1 MKRVAAHALYIPD
14 VGYLRRMV
22 VELDQGI
29 ALRVYPLQGEMEDT
43 LWLPGLLVLPS
54 HPDEPFHYAAPE
66 PFPTSA
72 NGALY
77 SKELMQRAIGR
88 RVAYCASFDFSRW
101 RPADETLH
109 IQWL

>member
-1 MKRVAAHALYIPD
+1 MKRVAAHALYLPD

-29 ALRVYPLQGEMEDT
+29 ALRVYPLQGELEDT

-54 HPDEPFHYAAPE
+54 HPDKPFHYAAPE
-66 PFPTSA
+66 SFPTSA

-77 SKELMQRAIGR
+77 SEEVMQRAIGR
-88 RVAYCASFDFSRW
+88 KVAYCASFDFSRW

>member
-1 MKRVAAHALYIPD
+1 MKRVAAHALYLPD

-29 ALRVYPLQGEMEDT
+29 ALRLYPLQDELEDT
-43 LWLPGLLVLPS
+43 LWLPGLLILPS
-54 HPDEPFHYAAPE
+54 HPDEPLHYAAPDS
-66 PFPTSA
+66 FPTSA
-72 NGALY
+72 DGAVQ
-77 SKELMQRAIGR
+77 SEELMQRAIGR